1 MSVVLHM
8 PTLSPRALRS
18 CITHRRHSIN
28 TGFDNAIAKE
38 TAGRKQTAFLFYIR
52 RDTDL
57 ETLYRIGLFH
67 AFEQQP
73 IDPCVPLFNEKA
85 AAVAMIRH
93 GMHGH
98 TA

>member
-1 MSVVLHM
+1 M
-8 PTLSPRALRS
+8 PSQKKLRGK
-18 CITHRRHSIN
+18 N
-28 TGFDNAIAKE
+28 KPL
-38 TAGRKQTAFLFYIR
+38 LFYIK

-57 ETLYRIGLFH
+57 ETLYRMGLFH

-73 IDPCVPLFNEKA
+73 IDPCVPFFNEKA

>member
-1 MSVVLHM
+1 MG
-8 PTLSPRALRS
+8 P
-18 CITHRRHSIN
+18 
-28 TGFDNAIAKE
+28 
-38 TAGRKQTAFLFYIR
+38 
-52 RDTDL
+52 
-57 ETLYRIGLFH
+57 FH

-73 IDPCVPLFNEKA
+73 IDPCVPFFNEKA

>member
-1 MSVVLHM
+1 M
-8 PTLSPRALRS
+8 PSQKILRGE
-18 CITHRRHSIN
+18 N
-28 TGFDNAIAKE
+28 KPL
-38 TAGRKQTAFLFYIR
+38 LFYIR

-57 ETLYRIGLFH
+57 ETLYRMGLFH

-73 IDPCVPLFNEKA
+73 IDPCVPFFSEKA

>member
-1 MSVVLHM
+1 M
-8 PTLSPRALRS
+8 PSQKKLRGE
-18 CITHRRHSIN
+18 N
-28 TGFDNAIAKE
+28 KPL
-38 TAGRKQTAFLFYIR
+38 LFYIK

-57 ETLYRIGLFH
+57 ETLYRMGLFH

-73 IDPCVPLFNEKA
+73 IDPCVPFFNENA

>member
-1 MSVVLHM
+1 MTLPGWGEKVL
-8 PTLSPRALRS
+8 LL
-18 CITHRRHSIN
+18 
-28 TGFDNAIAKE
+28 AIIPVPH
-38 TAGRKQTAFLFYIR
+38 IR

-57 ETLYRIGLFH
+57 ETLYRMGLFH

-73 IDPCVPLFNEKA
+73 IDPCVPFFNEKA